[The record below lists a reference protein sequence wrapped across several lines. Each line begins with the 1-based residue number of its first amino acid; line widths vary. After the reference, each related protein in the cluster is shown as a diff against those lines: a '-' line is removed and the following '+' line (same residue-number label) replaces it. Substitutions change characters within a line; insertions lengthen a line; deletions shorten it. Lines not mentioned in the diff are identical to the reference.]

1 LKRIAKV
8 VVWAGA
14 AMIIVMAKAV
24 VPGTPRVIAGV
35 DHATPAQIGE
45 VLSQFCNANGCMSK
59 LVWQKDGANRW
70 NIDLNHTTPVS
81 VESDCIGIHHQ
92 FCVETWGALGKAF
105 MSSVQTQQLKH
116 LLEASGAKVVL
127 MDCQLR
133 LGGNDVCTNGKPPT

>member
-1 LKRIAKV
+1 LKRIGKV
-8 VVWAGA
+8 VAWAGA
-14 AMIIVMAKAV
+14 VTIVVVANAV

-35 DHATPAQIGE
+35 DHITPAQVGE
-45 VLSQFCNANGCMSK
+45 ALSQFCHANDCMSK

-70 NIDLNHTTPVS
+70 NVYLNDTTPIS
-81 VESDCIGIHHQ
+81 VESDCVGIHHQ

-116 LLEASGAKVVL
+116 LFEAKGAKVVL

-133 LGGNDVCTNGKPPT
+133 LGGHDVCANGKPQP